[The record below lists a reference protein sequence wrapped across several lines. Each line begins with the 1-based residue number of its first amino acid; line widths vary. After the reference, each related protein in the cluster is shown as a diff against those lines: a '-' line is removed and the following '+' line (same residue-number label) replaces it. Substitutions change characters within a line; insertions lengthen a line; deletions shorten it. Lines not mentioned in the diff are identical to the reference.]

1 MSQPGESTGPLSID
15 QAVAV
20 LDLPKKEPEA
30 PTEAAPAKEG
40 TDSPAEPTAED
51 TTGAETQTDGEME
64 AEKPEAEAE
73 AEQPGIEPPKFWDA
87 DAKERFKALPP
98 DVQEIIV
105 RKEDERNSATARAMQ
120 ESAEKK
126 KAFDAE
132 ASRLQ
137 QLTAGLDK
145 QIPVALDALKYQRDA
160 WTQKWANVDWNATI
174 DQYGGDFALK
184 KQNER
189 DAELAWI
196 KGQEA
201 EIQRLQAVKEEAT
214 RADFEKFVA
223 EEKSKLAVIA
233 PELTDPK
240 HGPERIEKLGR
251 FLAQQVTE
259 HGDGDLSAISKIPA
273 WQASLAYDAMQWR
286 NGKQTA
292 KALVNAAPIAAPAK
306 KTPAKPPASS
316 APGSTQSARIEQL
329 SRKRELS
336 IDEAVELR
344 NLKGNTS

>member
-30 PTEAAPAKEG
+30 PAEAAPSKEEPN
-40 TDSPAEPTAED
+40 SPAEPTAEN
-51 TTGAETQTDGEME
+51 TTGAETQTDGETTAETTETE
-64 AEKPEAEAE
+64 AEEAN
-73 AEQPGIEPPKFWDA
+73 QPAIEPPKFWDA

-160 WTQKWANVDWNATI
+160 YTQKWANVDWNAVV
-174 DQYGGDFALK
+174 DQYGADQALK
-184 KQNER
+184 LKNQH
-189 DAELAWI
+189 DSELAWLND
-196 KGQEA
+196 QSSR
-201 EIQRLQAVKEEAT
+201 IQQLQAVKAEAEKTKFQEFVAQEEA
-214 RADFEKFVA
+214 
-223 EEKSKLAVIA
+223 KLGQYA

-240 HGPERIEKLGR
+240 LGGERKQALGKFLMELGLPAERIPHLTALEAG
-251 FLAQQVTE
+251 
-259 HGDGDLSAISKIPA
+259 I
-273 WQASLAYDAMQWR
+273 AYDAMKWR
-286 NGKQTA
+286 NGQATA
-292 KALVNAAPIAAPAK
+292 KKLVNAAPIAAPAK

-316 APGSTQSARIEQL
+316 APGSTQSARIDVL

-336 IDEAVELR
+336 IDEAVELA
-344 NLKGNTS
+344 NLKGNSS